1 MQVFDFSQG
10 QDYWY
15 QEVVNPS
22 EWKVKGKTS
31 IKGAIFEADIT
42 QRVEKLRVIEEN
54 GYFVYLKG
62 YLLRFMWK
70 YGNFNLA
77 FMI

>member
-15 QEVVNPS
+15 QEVVNTS

-31 IKGAIFEADIT
+31 IKGAIFEANIT

-54 GYFVYLKG
+54 G
-62 YLLRFMWK
+62 
-70 YGNFNLA
+70 
-77 FMI
+77 